1 MKKQLVIAAAI
12 LFQCAFVL
20 AQDKAFQKGTKT
32 LDASIG
38 LGSPYWSGLQKSLP
52 INPRVGLEVGVT
64 DEISVG
70 GSVAYSGAKYNDYY
84 SQYEYTYKYNA
95 WFIALRGAYHFD
107 VENEK
112 LDPYLGASIG
122 YVVVSV
128 KGDGGPGY
136 AVASGAGYGAFGGV
150 RYYLKKNFGLNAE
163 LGYTSFSFLS
173 LGITLKL

>member
-1 MKKQLVIAAAI
+1 MKKKLLIALAV
-12 LFQCAFVL
+12 LFQFGYAP
-20 AQDKAFQKGTKT
+20 AQDKPFEKGIKT
-32 LDASIG
+32 FDISIG

-52 INPRVGLEVGVT
+52 INPRAGIEVGIT

-70 GSVAYSGAKYNDYY
+70 GSIAYSGAKYSYY
-84 SQYEYTYKYNA
+84 SLDEYTYKYNA

-128 KGDGGPGY
+128 KGEGNY
-136 AVASGAGYGAFGGV
+136 AYGVASGTGYGAFGGV
-150 RYYLKKNFGLNAE
+150 RYYLKKNFGLNGE

-173 LGITLKL
+173 LGISLKL